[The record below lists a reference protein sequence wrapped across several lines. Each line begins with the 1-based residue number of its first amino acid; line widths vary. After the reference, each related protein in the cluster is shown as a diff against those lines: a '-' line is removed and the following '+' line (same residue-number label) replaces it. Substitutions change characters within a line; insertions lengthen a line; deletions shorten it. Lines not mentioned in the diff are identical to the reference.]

1 MIAIDTNIVVRV
13 IIDDDP
19 RQVAKVRRLLEE
31 NDVYLL
37 TTVLL
42 EAEWVLRSMYGLD
55 RKPLHEALRAF
66 CSLPN
71 IVLEEG
77 ARVKQALELHE
88 EGFDFADALHVA
100 GASETE
106 AFVTFDKSLRAKA
119 AKLVDGLVVCE
130 PS

>member
-1 MIAIDTNIVVRV
+1 MIAIDTNIVVRI
-13 IIDDDP
+13 IIDDEP
-19 RQVAKVRRLLEE
+19 RQVAKARRLLEE
-31 NDVYLL
+31 NEVYLL

-42 EAEWVLRSMYGLD
+42 ETEWVLRSMYGLD
-55 RKPLHEALRAF
+55 QERLHESLRAF

-100 GASETE
+100 GAGEVE
-106 AFVTFDKSLRAKA
+106 AFVTFDKSLRARA
-119 AKLVDGLVVCE
+119 AKLVDGLVIRE
-130 PS
+130 P